1 MAEAIAAKSGRPP
14 SGASSPCRAAT
25 STIPVIV
32 TRSRIPRAACRSR
45 AALPGRPS
53 IWSSRRRRPG
63 NNRLVSPA
71 PLRLSV
77 ALERRLFEASAAR
90 RWGLTVADLRAAVEE
105 SVCKAFGDKTPSP
118 FDVERFAGGLHIED
132 LALARA
138 CAAGS
143 EPAWEHFI
151 AAHRPGLYRAADAI
165 DPSGG
170 ARDVADAI
178 FAELFGLRERDG
190 VRQSLFRYFHGRSSL
205 STWLR
210 AVLSQRHV
218 DRVRERRRL
227 DPLPEDDAVPDGA
240 AAGRGDREAPDPERA
255 RFVEAMRDALGRAIA
270 ALPPRDRLRLTCYY
284 TREMK
289 LAAIGRLLG
298 EHEASVSRHLTRI
311 RGEIRDAVGRK
322 LRDDHRMDDHAAAE
336 CVRTVLDD
344 AGDLDVAEL
353 IGASPGAPSGGKD
366 RPRNRSR

>member
-1 MAEAIAAKSGRPP
+1 MP
-14 SGASSPCRAAT
+14 S
-25 STIPVIV
+25 
-32 TRSRIPRAACRSR
+32 IPRAAS
-45 AALPGRPS
+45 
-53 IWSSRRRRPG
+53 
-63 NNRLVSPA
+63 
-71 PLRLSV
+71 
-77 ALERRLFEASAAR
+77 
-90 RWGLTVADLRAAVEE
+90 
-105 SVCKAFGDKTPSP
+105 
-118 FDVERFAGGLHIED
+118 
-132 LALARA
+132 
-138 CAAGS
+138 
-143 EPAWEHFI
+143 
-151 AAHRPGLYRAADAI
+151 
-165 DPSGG
+165 
-170 ARDVADAI
+170 RDVADAI

-227 DPLPEDDAVPDGA
+227 EPLPEDDAVPSGA
-240 AAGRGDREAPDPERA
+240 VAGRGDREAPDPERA

-311 RGEIRDAVGRK
+311 RGEIRDAVGRT
-322 LRDDHRMDDHAAAE
+322 LRDDHRMDEHAAAE

-353 IGASPGAPSGGKD
+353 IGATPGAASGGKD
-366 RPRNRSR
+366 QRQDRSK